1 MRISASR
8 LFPSSTLRLALVACL
23 CLLVFCAQASA
34 AGPFRHNFSYY
45 ADRQELGTVLMN
57 FAQAEGY
64 TAAVSPAVKGKVSGR
79 FQDVPP
85 LIFLDGMRSAFD
97 VYWYTLGKTLHF
109 YNASETTRIFI
120 SPRTGTAQQLYSARR
135 NSAVFSPQLCSLRP
149 PGRRLTAPSAYA
161 GRGRRPGG

>member
-34 AGPFRHNFSYY
+34 AGPFRRNFSYY

-64 TAAVSPAVKGKVSGR
+64 TAAVSPAVKGKVSKFLLALGY
-79 FQDVPP
+79 
-85 LIFLDGMRSAFD
+85 LICGAGLLFFDFLYRAGGAL
-97 VYWYTLGKTLHF
+97 YEEAW
-109 YNASETTRIFI
+109 TTAIITENFERLNWALIVGAAICFLACVVMFI
-120 SPRTGTAQQLYSARR
+120 TGCMIKRKSREI
-135 NSAVFSPQLCSLRP
+135 
-149 PGRRLTAPSAYA
+149 
-161 GRGRRPGG
+161 